1 MRFVI
6 KADQNGDKGRNWWVY
21 CEDWIPHSSE
31 RDDGWPC
38 TAYIYEAGLGD
49 VCAGLL
55 KFAVDSGISMFYDD
69 FVDCEDA
76 SILALRIN
84 IANAIFFRIFKMRK
98 GQTRKRFVFILIIHE
113 LYLLNSDSFPNKD

>member
-1 MRFVI
+1 
-6 KADQNGDKGRNWWVY
+6 
-21 CEDWIPHSSE
+21 
-31 RDDGWPC
+31 
-38 TAYIYEAGLGD
+38 
-49 VCAGLL
+49 
-55 KFAVDSGISMFYDD
+55 MFYDD